1 MLMEKDYLMP
11 YAMTDPEGEMRDFEE
26 PGQEDKRSAYKRDID
41 RITFSDYY
49 RRLEGKAQVILA
61 FLGDNFRKRLTH
73 TSDVAKIAIS
83 IANNLKCNSD
93 LSEAIAHAHD
103 LGHTPFGHIG
113 EKALNEKMKQF
124 GLHFE
129 HNEQSL
135 RIVEK
140 LEKSYPGFDGLNLTK
155 AVREGMMKHK
165 TSWDNRDVEF
175 DHMPHLEAGITDAAD
190 EIAYTA
196 HDIYDGINAGLIP
209 IDELNNQPLF
219 KKASEKVYETYGE
232 IPDIKRYIKRC
243 ISGLIGSLID
253 DLCEESNKLIEKNN
267 VKTTED
273 VRNAN
278 EKLIQ
283 LSKETQK
290 DLKKMREFLTEHFYA
305 NEEVR
310 RELRKGEQVISDLFD
325 AYYENPEMMPVE
337 FQQEIENGEK
347 KEIVIKD
354 YIAGMTDRYAYEK
367 WNELNQT

>member
-1 MLMEKDYLMP
+1 MEKDDLKP
-11 YAMTDPEGEMRDFEE
+11 YAMTDAEGEMRDFEE

-83 IANNLKCNSD
+83 IANNLGCNSD

-113 EKALNEKMKQF
+113 EKALNEKMEKF

-140 LEKSYPGFDGLNLTK
+140 VEKSYPGFDGLNLTK

-196 HDIYDGINAGLIP
+196 HDIYDGLNAGLIP
-209 IDELNNQPLF
+209 LVELKKQPLF
-219 KKASEKVYETYGE
+219 MDAAKKVKATYG
-232 IPDIKRYIKRC
+232 IINDKKRYVKRC
-243 ISGLIGSLID
+243 ISALIGYLVD
-253 DLCEESNKLIEKNN
+253 DLCEESRRMIEEFN
-267 VKTTED
+267 VNTPED
-273 VRNAN
+273 VRNAK
-278 EKLIQ
+278 EKLT
-283 LSKETQK
+283 KFTDETTQK
-290 DLKKMREFLTEHFYA
+290 LKKMREFLTEHFYA

-310 RELRKGEQVISDLFD
+310 RELRKGERVISDLFD
-325 AYYENPEMMPVE
+325 LYYENTGLMPEE
-337 FQQEIENGEK
+337 FQQEIEKGER
-347 KEIVIKD
+347 KEIVVKD

-367 WNELNQT
+367 WSELNHT